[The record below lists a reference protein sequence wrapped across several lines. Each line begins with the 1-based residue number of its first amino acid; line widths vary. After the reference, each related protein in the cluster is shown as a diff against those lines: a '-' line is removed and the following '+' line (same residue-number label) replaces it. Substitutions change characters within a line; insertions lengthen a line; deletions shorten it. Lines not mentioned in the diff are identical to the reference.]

1 VRIATRIAGV
11 TGATAIGMATLGAT
25 AFADSADNDGVN
37 TANDNNT
44 ITAPVQT
51 CALTVVG
58 GALGPI
64 PVLSPNTNNCV
75 NSPLVDHPSAGN

>member
-51 CALTVVG
+51 CAITVT
-58 GALGPI
+58 GAGVVLPI
-64 PVLSPNTNNCV
+64 LSPNTNNCV
-75 NSPLVDHPSAGN
+75 NAPLVDHPSAGN